1 MLDGQFRQSIE
12 TWVKPIG
19 QSVRRTGISADLVTV
34 IGLVMAV
41 ACAVAIGAGAL
52 SLGLLLLILT
62 GIPDLID
69 GSVAKATGS
78 VTKRGAF
85 FDSVTDRLTDGL
97 LYGGVA
103 WYFTTQPGRLLPLLP
118 FAVYISASFV
128 SYVRAKADALGFDA
142 RGGLIERAERFIL
155 LGLGL
160 LFPPLLVAVMW
171 VTLALNVVTAI
182 QRFTKV
188 WGQASE
194 PASVMARRSQRRRDH
209 VGNTTAAAERW
220 RTRRALAQERAAQRR
235 GRPS

>member
-85 FDSVTDRLTDGL
+85 FDSVTDRVTDGL

-155 LGLGL
+155 LGFGL
-160 LFPPLLVAVMW
+160 LFPVLLVTVMW
-171 VTLALNVVTAI
+171 VTLVLNVITGI

-194 PASVMARRSQRRRDH
+194 PAPVMPRRNPRRRDH
-209 VGNTTAAAERW
+209 VGNTTAADRW
-220 RTRRALAQERAAQRR
+220 RTRRALAQERSAARR
-235 GRPS
+235 GRSS